1 MKGADQID
9 LATVTRIIGRWP
21 DVSRQA
27 ATTTIN
33 KYGLPNEASAS
44 RLTWHNN
51 GPWKRTVIYA
61 EEVLHQFPTP
71 HQDVLEQYIAYRV
84 PVEKI
89 TDLAAFDGSVL
100 VDRTKGE
107 ISARCEGEEANF
119 LALNL
124 ADDIVSGRKDVE
136 TARKAYGEAVQ
147 ARRAGNPPEIMQ
159 KLVFEVPQ
167 GDMGERD
174 RPII

>member
-1 MKGADQID
+1 
-9 LATVTRIIGRWP
+9 
-21 DVSRQA
+21 
-27 ATTTIN
+27 
-33 KYGLPNEASAS
+33 
-44 RLTWHNN
+44 
-51 GPWKRTVIYA
+51 
-61 EEVLHQFPTP
+61 
-71 HQDVLEQYIAYRV
+71 VLEQYIAYRV
-84 PVEKI
+84 PVEKL